1 MLKNWNDPVG
11 SKIKSN
17 VKKCT
22 YEFRNEKVRVE
33 NMIRNIET
41 TLKKEV
47 KVTFNK
53 NKIQSLSYHL

>member
-11 SKIKSN
+11 NKIKSN
-17 VKKCT
+17 VKKST
-22 YEFRNEKVRVE
+22 DDFNREKSRVQE
-33 NMIRNIET
+33 AIRTMEIALN
-41 TLKKEV
+41 KEI